1 MYALI
6 AAVPILLTIVFMVFM
21 NWSAKRSL
29 IISWLAAF
37 AVACSV
43 WGMGIGEAAARTV
56 AGFLASFETSAI
68 IFGAILLMNV
78 LKQSGAMASINGM
91 FSGITEDARLQAI
104 IVGYCFAGFI
114 EGAAGFGTPAA
125 LGAPI
130 LISLGFPP
138 LAAAAICLVC
148 NSTPVN
154 PGPVG
159 VPLLTASKV
168 VADAVKHLGGD
179 PEKFTTVLTRWVCIP
194 NMIGGLF
201 IIMAVV
207 FMMCKAFGKNRSFRD
222 AVPAVPFCLLT
233 GVVVGSIYIV
243 MSFFAAPELIS
254 MTAFLGGMIVMM
266 FCAKKGVCVPK
277 KVWTFDGYKEWG
289 EPSWQSTTVV
299 TSVKDKSMKPLLAWT
314 PYIVIGV
321 ILVLTRLNAFGLKT
335 LFNNDPFILR
345 VGNILGFEGIGWDF
359 KFLYNPGIMPF
370 VLVAILT
377 VPLHRMSREE
387 TKIAVVDSVKNWS
400 GAATALL
407 FGVAMVNLYRYTSSA
422 QIGAAVAGAAAG
434 SEFTFKNSSMLY
446 VMADALAKLFQGT
459 YFIIAPLIGVL
470 GAFMSG
476 SCTVSNTLFA
486 SLQFETATL
495 VGLSQVL
502 IVALQ
507 TMGGGIGNMIC
518 VNNIVAVCATTGT
531 NGNEGKLIRTN
542 ILPCLVYAAVVAA
555 VVGLLLAAGVD
566 PMPELL
572 TQ

>member
-179 PEKFTTVLTRWVCIP
+179 PE
-194 NMIGGLF
+194 N
-201 IIMAVV
+201 
-207 FMMCKAFGKNRSFRD
+207 
-222 AVPAVPFCLLT
+222 
-233 GVVVGSIYIV
+233 
-243 MSFFAAPELIS
+243 
-254 MTAFLGGMIVMM
+254 
-266 FCAKKGVCVPK
+266 
-277 KVWTFDGYKEWG
+277 
-289 EPSWQSTTVV
+289 
-299 TSVKDKSMKPLLAWT
+299 
-314 PYIVIGV
+314 
-321 ILVLTRLNAFGLKT
+321 
-335 LFNNDPFILR
+335 
-345 VGNILGFEGIGWDF
+345 
-359 KFLYNPGIMPF
+359 
-370 VLVAILT
+370 
-377 VPLHRMSREE
+377 SR
-387 TKIAVVDSVKNWS
+387 
-400 GAATALL
+400 
-407 FGVAMVNLYRYTSSA
+407 R
-422 QIGAAVAGAAAG
+422 
-434 SEFTFKNSSMLY
+434 
-446 VMADALAKLFQGT
+446 
-459 YFIIAPLIGVL
+459 
-470 GAFMSG
+470 
-476 SCTVSNTLFA
+476 C
-486 SLQFETATL
+486 
-495 VGLSQVL
+495 
-502 IVALQ
+502 
-507 TMGGGIGNMIC
+507 
-518 VNNIVAVCATTGT
+518 
-531 NGNEGKLIRTN
+531 
-542 ILPCLVYAAVVAA
+542 
-555 VVGLLLAAGVD
+555 
-566 PMPELL
+566 
-572 TQ
+572 